1 MRCPNCGSEVNDG
14 IVCFSCGEKINNS
27 KNEIQKNYREIESK
41 KMCKT
46 CATKIGLWRCG
57 SFFILI
63 AVVFFFLAV
72 SEYIKGIFIFA
83 GVAACIINA
92 ILFFALGD
100 IAQKVTEIHQ
110 HYQNKNI

>member
-1 MRCPNCGSEVNDG
+1 MRKQNRFMDLR
-14 IVCFSCGEKINNS
+14 IVFYSYCC
-27 KNEIQKNYREIESK
+27 
-41 KMCKT
+41 
-46 CATKIGLWRCG
+46 
-57 SFFILI
+57 SFLFW
-63 AVVFFFLAV
+63 AV

-83 GVAACIINA
+83 GVAACVIYI